1 MTDLKTPEPKDYKTF
16 ESFEVDYDKWV
27 DQLWESDDDVGQC
40 EEGFIN
46 AEEIWDQYQSELP
59 KTKSLKP
66 TFATLFMGGG
76 GADKGLEFA
85 GFESIWGI
93 ERDPKIAEVARL
105 NFPNTKVFNSC
116 VGDINPRSLP
126 HVNLLWMS
134 PPCQQYSNARRGN
147 LGDHKDKDAGLYCS
161 SYIAAIDP
169 RWVVL
174 ENVPSYS
181 KSPVFE
187 KILQSLIRNG
197 YRYHWLILDAADHG
211 VPQNRKRLILWAVKN
226 SEPLPYFPESKPR
239 LGWYQ
244 AIADLIPEMQDCEL
258 ADWQIKRLN
267 ELGYLPEKA
276 LIDISENRHKPAT
289 VRGGNDP
296 SFTLLTG
303 HCNSHSPVL
312 LIPRAGANIQNFTP
326 SQKDDPCFTIRA
338 MTSGRHT
345 HWADIVQGSQIKRIN
360 QRATAR
366 LQTFPDDYKFPES
379 TSLTQQIIGNAV
391 PPLLAKELGLA
402 ILKSINHEN
411 N

>member
-1 MTDLKTPEPKDYKTF
+1 MYTCGE
-16 ESFEVDYDKWV
+16 
-27 DQLWESDDDVGQC
+27 
-40 EEGFIN
+40 
-46 AEEIWDQYQSELP
+46 
-59 KTKSLKP
+59 
-66 TFATLFMGGG
+66 LFMGGG
-76 GADKGLEFA
+76 GAGKGLEAA
-85 GFESIWGI
+85 GFKSLWGI

-116 VGDINPRSLP
+116 AGDINPRSLP
-126 HVNLLWMS
+126 YVDLLWMS

-174 ENVPSYS
+174 ENVPGYS

-211 VPQNRKRLILWAVKN
+211 VPQNRKRLIMWAVKN
-226 SEPLPYFPESKPR
+226 SEPLPYFPESKPKK
-239 LGWYQ
+239 GWYQ
-244 AIADLIPEMQDCEL
+244 ALSDLIPEMQDCEL

-276 LIDISENRHKPAT
+276 
-289 VRGGNDP
+289 
-296 SFTLLTG
+296 
-303 HCNSHSPVL
+303 SHSPVL
-312 LIPRAGANIQNFTP
+312 LIPRAGACIKNILPTPQN
-326 SQKDDPCFTIRA
+326 KPCPTIRA
-338 MTSGRHT
+338 MAGVST
-345 HWADIVQGSQIKRIN
+345 HWADIVQGSQIKRIS
-360 QRATAR
+360 QKATAR

-379 TSLTQQIIGNAV
+379 KSLAQQIIGNAV

-402 ILKSINHEN
+402 ILKSINY
-411 N
+411 

>member
-1 MTDLKTPEPKDYKTF
+1 M
-16 ESFEVDYDKWV
+16 
-27 DQLWESDDDVGQC
+27 
-40 EEGFIN
+40 
-46 AEEIWDQYQSELP
+46 
-59 KTKSLKP
+59 P

-76 GADKGLEFA
+76 GADLGLEAA

-116 VGDINPRSLP
+116 AGDINPRSLP
-126 HVNLLWMS
+126 YVDLLWMS

-169 RWVVL
+169 QWVVL
-174 ENVPSYS
+174 ENVPGYS

-187 KILQSLIRNG
+187 KILQSLIRYG

-211 VPQNRKRLILWAVKN
+211 VPQNRKRLIMWAVKN
-226 SEPLPYFPESKPR
+226 SEPLPYFPESKPKK
-239 LGWYQ
+239 GWYQ
-244 AIADLIPEMQDCEL
+244 ALSDLIPEMQDCEL

-276 LIDISENRHKPAT
+276 
-289 VRGGNDP
+289 
-296 SFTLLTG
+296 
-303 HCNSHSPVL
+303 SHSPVL
-312 LIPRAGANIQNFTP
+312 LIPRAGACIKNILPTPQN
-326 SQKDDPCFTIRA
+326 KPCPTIRA
-338 MTSGRHT
+338 MAGVST
-345 HWADIVQGSQIKRIN
+345 HWADIVQGSQIKRIS
-360 QRATAR
+360 QKATAR

-379 TSLTQQIIGNAV
+379 KSLAQQIIGNAV

-402 ILKSINHEN
+402 ILKSINLYEDN
-411 N
+411 

>member
-1 MTDLKTPEPKDYKTF
+1 M
-16 ESFEVDYDKWV
+16 
-27 DQLWESDDDVGQC
+27 
-40 EEGFIN
+40 
-46 AEEIWDQYQSELP
+46 
-59 KTKSLKP
+59 P
-66 TFATLFMGGG
+66 TFAELFMGCG
-76 GADKGLEFA
+76 GAGKGLEAA
-85 GFESIWGI
+85 GFESVWGI

-105 NFPNTKVFNSC
+105 NFLNTKVFNSC
-116 VGDINPRSLP
+116 AGDINPRSLP
-126 HVNLLWMS
+126 YVDMLWMS

-147 LGDHKDKDAGLYCS
+147 LGDCKDKDAGLYCS

-174 ENVPSYS
+174 ENVPGYS
-181 KSPVFE
+181 KSPVFK
-187 KILQSLIRNG
+187 KILQSLIRYG

-211 VPQNRKRLILWAVKN
+211 VPQHRKRLIMWAVKN
-226 SEPLPYFPESKPR
+226 DQPIPYFPEPKPKK
-239 LGWYQ
+239 GWYQ

-276 LIDISENRHKPAT
+276 LIDISKNRHKPAT

-296 SFTLLTG
+296 SFTLLTD
-303 HCNSHSPVL
+303 HCSYHSPVL

-326 SQKDDPCFTIRA
+326 SQKDDPCPTIRA

-345 HWADIVQGSQIKRIN
+345 HWADIVQGSQIKRIS
-360 QRATAR
+360 QAASAR

-379 TSLTQQIIGNAV
+379 KSLSQQIIGNAV

-402 ILKSINHEN
+402 ILKSINY
-411 N
+411 

>member
-1 MTDLKTPEPKDYKTF
+1 M
-16 ESFEVDYDKWV
+16 
-27 DQLWESDDDVGQC
+27 
-40 EEGFIN
+40 
-46 AEEIWDQYQSELP
+46 
-59 KTKSLKP
+59 P

-76 GADKGLEFA
+76 GADLGLEAA

-116 VGDINPRSLP
+116 AGDINPRSLP
-126 HVNLLWMS
+126 YVDLLWMS

-169 RWVVL
+169 QWVVL
-174 ENVPSYS
+174 ENVPGYS

-187 KILQSLIRNG
+187 KILQSLIRYG

-211 VPQNRKRLILWAVKN
+211 VPQNRKRLIMWAVKN
-226 SEPLPYFPESKPR
+226 SKPLPYFPESKPKK
-239 LGWYQ
+239 GWYQ
-244 AIADLIPEMQDCEL
+244 ALSDLIPEMQDCEL

-276 LIDISENRHKPAT
+276 
-289 VRGGNDP
+289 
-296 SFTLLTG
+296 
-303 HCNSHSPVL
+303 SHSPVL
-312 LIPRAGANIQNFTP
+312 LIPRAGACIKNILPTPQN
-326 SQKDDPCFTIRA
+326 KPCPTIRA
-338 MTSGRHT
+338 MAGVST
-345 HWADIVQGSQIKRIN
+345 HWADIVQGSQIKRIS
-360 QRATAR
+360 QKATAR

-379 TSLTQQIIGNAV
+379 KSLAQQIIGNAV

-402 ILKSINHEN
+402 ILKSINLYEDN
-411 N
+411 

>member
-1 MTDLKTPEPKDYKTF
+1 MYTCGE
-16 ESFEVDYDKWV
+16 
-27 DQLWESDDDVGQC
+27 
-40 EEGFIN
+40 
-46 AEEIWDQYQSELP
+46 
-59 KTKSLKP
+59 
-66 TFATLFMGGG
+66 LFMGGG
-76 GADKGLEFA
+76 GAGKGLEAA
-85 GFESIWGI
+85 GFKSLWGI

-116 VGDINPRSLP
+116 AGDINPRSLP
-126 HVNLLWMS
+126 YVDLLWMS

-174 ENVPSYS
+174 ENVPGYS

-211 VPQNRKRLILWAVKN
+211 VPQNRKRLIMWAVKN
-226 SEPLPYFPESKPR
+226 SEPLPYFPESKPKK
-239 LGWYQ
+239 GWYQ
-244 AIADLIPEMQDCEL
+244 AISDLIPEMQDCEL

-276 LIDISENRHKPAT
+276 
-289 VRGGNDP
+289 
-296 SFTLLTG
+296 
-303 HCNSHSPVL
+303 SHSPVL
-312 LIPRAGANIQNFTP
+312 LIPRAGACIKNILPTPQN
-326 SQKDDPCFTIRA
+326 KPCPTIRA
-338 MTSGRHT
+338 MAGVST
-345 HWADIVQGSQIKRIN
+345 HWADIVQGSQIKRIS
-360 QRATAR
+360 QKATAR

-379 TSLTQQIIGNAV
+379 KSLSQQIIGNAV

-402 ILKSINHEN
+402 ILKSINLYEDN
-411 N
+411 